1 MIELVQDLQ
10 IIQNRVPAAIET
22 LSPIPM
28 NGPALGPIPVRKAQH
43 LDVDEILRRSLPS
56 LSQPTVLSRVNKVTP

>member
-28 NGPALGPIPVRKAQH
+28 DGPASGPIPVRKGQH
-43 LDVDEILRRSLPS
+43 LDVDEILRRSLPRP
-56 LSQPTVLSRVNKVTP
+56 SQPKVLSRGNKVTP